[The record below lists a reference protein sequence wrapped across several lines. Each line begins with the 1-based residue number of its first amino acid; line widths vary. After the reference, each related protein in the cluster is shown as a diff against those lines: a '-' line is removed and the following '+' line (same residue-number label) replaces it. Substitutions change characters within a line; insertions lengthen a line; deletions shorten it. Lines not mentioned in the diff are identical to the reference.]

1 MDSRTFLKILENP
14 NQTGLYAQEM
24 SHLINEHP
32 YCQIMHFLNAKLAYS
47 NNSLEAEKK
56 VQIAA
61 TYATDRNQLRKLLKK
76 TDTSKHAT
84 GYTQP
89 SSAWT
94 VASVYEEIA
103 KLSQQNL
110 NIAPPPTHSTEIN
123 SVQSRKTAFDGF
135 SRISSQPIKKD
146 EKNNTSFF
154 QNVLMEKELKKEVKQ
169 NSTDILP
176 DELRENLQQMQ
187 LNRKRFLESL
197 KEEANNENTATDTQI
212 QESSAKS
219 QQSVAKSKAIQ
230 KIQVELIERF
240 IQQRPSISTPKNIDV
255 PEIDLADISCQKI
268 GVVSENLAVIFEKQG
283 KFERAIE
290 YYKQLQLKNP
300 EKSAYFAAKILA
312 LNEKLK
318 S

>member
-1 MDSRTFLKILENP
+1 MDSKTFLKILENP
-14 NQTGLYAQEM
+14 TQIELYAQEM
-24 SHLINEHP
+24 GHLTNEHP

-76 TDTSKHAT
+76 TDTSKHTT
-84 GYTQP
+84 GYNQP
-89 SSAWT
+89 NATWT
-94 VASVYEEIA
+94 VTSVYEEIA

-110 NIAPPPTHSTEIN
+110 SANPPYSTDTTIQYE
-123 SVQSRKTAFDGF
+123 KTAFDGF
-135 SRISSQPIKKD
+135 SQISSQSLKKD
-146 EKNNTSFF
+146 DENNASFF
-154 QNVLMEKELKKEVKQ
+154 QNILTEEETKKEVAQ

-176 DELRENLQQMQ
+176 DELRKNLQQMQ

-197 KEEANNENTATDTQI
+197 KEETDNKITKTERI
-212 QESSAKS
+212 SQERP
-219 QQSVAKSKAIQ
+219 QPVAKSKDVQ
-230 KIQVELIERF
+230 KTQVELIERF
-240 IQQRPSISTPKNIDV
+240 IQQKPSISTPENIDI
-255 PEIDLADISCQKI
+255 PEIDLADISQQKI
-268 GVVSENLAVIFEKQG
+268 GFVSENLAVIFEKQG

-312 LNEKLK
+312 LTEKLK